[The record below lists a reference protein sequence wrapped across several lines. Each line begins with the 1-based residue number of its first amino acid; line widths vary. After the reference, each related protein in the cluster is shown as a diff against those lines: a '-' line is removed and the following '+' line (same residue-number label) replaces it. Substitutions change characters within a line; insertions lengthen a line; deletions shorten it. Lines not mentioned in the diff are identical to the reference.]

1 MQDEVAELARRRGFL
16 WQAFEVYGGAA
27 GFYDYGPLGALLK
40 RRVEAAWREFYLRE
54 GFYEVET
61 PTVAPRAVFE
71 ASGHLESFSDQAVV
85 CRQCRNFFRV
95 AEREEVRVGQRCPEC
110 GGELEDAGEFNL
122 MFQTRI
128 GVPRGGGGRGAG
140 GDEKVERRKS
150 EGYLRPETAQ
160 GIFLNFPRLLRFNR
174 GKLPFGAF
182 QIGKAYRNEISPR
195 KSLIRLRE
203 FTMAE
208 AEVFVDPAEKEKHP
222 RFAAVKE
229 KRLRLV
235 PSAEGEGKGEGK
247 GEEKGEEKREGKGG
261 EEGEG
266 GRGGEEKGEEK
277 SVSVEEAV
285 KSGVVA
291 NEFLGYHIARV
302 EEFLVEGLGIPRE
315 RLKFRQ
321 HRRDEMAHYATD
333 CWDAEFFSERYG
345 WMEIVGVAD
354 RGDYD
359 LSAHSL
365 SGGGAGTPNV
375 IEPSYGIDRIV
386 YALLESSFY
395 EEQVGKEKR
404 KVLRFKKEVAPVRA
418 AVLPLLKREELKKK
432 ARAVFQE
439 LRAAAGMFVEYD
451 ESGSIGRRYRRQDEI
466 GTPFC
471 VTVDYE
477 TLEDDTVTVRERD
490 TMKQVRVVVGEVK
503 NVVKLFRDF

>member
-1 MQDEVAELARRRGFL
+1 M
-16 WQAFEVYGGAA
+16 
-27 GFYDYGPLGALLK
+27 
-40 RRVEAAWREFYLRE
+40 
-54 GFYEVET
+54 
-61 PTVAPRAVFE
+61 
-71 ASGHLESFSDQAVV
+71 
-85 CRQCRNFFRV
+85 
-95 AEREEVRVGQRCPEC
+95 
-110 GGELEDAGEFNL
+110 
-122 MFQTRI
+122 
-128 GVPRGGGGRGAG
+128 
-140 GDEKVERRKS
+140 
-150 EGYLRPETAQ
+150 
-160 GIFLNFPRLLRFNR
+160 
-174 GKLPFGAF
+174 
-182 QIGKAYRNEISPR
+182 
-195 KSLIRLRE
+195 
-203 FTMAE
+203 
-208 AEVFVDPAEKEKHP
+208 
-222 RFAAVKE
+222 
-229 KRLRLV
+229 
-235 PSAEGEGKGEGK
+235 
-247 GEEKGEEKREGKGG
+247 
-261 EEGEG
+261 
-266 GRGGEEKGEEK
+266 
-277 SVSVEEAV
+277 
-285 KSGVVA
+285 VA

-375 IEPSYGIDRIV
+375 IEPSYGIDRII

-503 NVVKLFRDF
+503 NVVKFFRDF